1 MMEKRTVMLRIG
13 ELWLKSEPVKKQ
25 FMKTLLRNVR
35 AALDAAGLSYEI
47 EEFRGRVLIHGDA
60 EQIAA
65 SVSRVFGIVDVSICT
80 TCGNTPEEIGQAAVA
95 LAKEK
100 LKPGM
105 RFAVRAKRQ
114 FVKGFTSQQLAAAV
128 ADAVWNEI
136 PGFVVDLDNPE
147 YEIFVEAREY
157 GGIVYDD
164 RIPAQGGLPLGTAG
178 RSAVLLSA
186 GIDSPV
192 AAWLMMRRGV
202 VLSGVFADAGRW
214 AGPATRGLAL
224 DNARILSTW
233 SPGRAFPLWVVPV
246 EKFLDAVYAS
256 CDTHYTCLFCKRF
269 MMRVAD
275 KIAANNRLEGI
286 VSGENLGQV
295 ASQTLQNMKVI
306 TASVETPIL
315 RPLLT
320 YDKEEIVG
328 IARKIGTY
336 HESPG
341 DTTCHAVPKKPATRS
356 DSEKICLEEGR
367 MDLEALLE
375 EAVASAELW
384 IAKDGEIYQK
394 ERRELVA
401 D

>member
-35 AALDAAGLSYEI
+35 AALDAAGLTYEI

-269 MMRVAD
+269 MMRVAN

-356 DSEKICLEEGR
+356 DSEKICSEEGR
-367 MDLEALLE
+367 MDLEALLD